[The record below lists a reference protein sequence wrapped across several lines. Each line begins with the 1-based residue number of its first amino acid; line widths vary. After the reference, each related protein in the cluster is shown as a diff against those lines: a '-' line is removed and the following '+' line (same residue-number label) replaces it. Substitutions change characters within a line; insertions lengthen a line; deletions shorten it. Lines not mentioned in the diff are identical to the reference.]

1 MIKIL
6 YPKPGDVS
14 RMGGKQLME
23 IQADTEAEIMALR
36 ARVDDGV
43 QTFVAAP
50 GSVAHTPDHS
60 ADWEFSPAGTWVKRG
75 GGTPYE
81 RVILPETVMHKGE
94 DDGNTIFLLP
104 TKPSATFEHG
114 KTYGIGYNGTVYEC
128 VAVNLGT
135 ALDGVADGQFV
146 FGNVSASGMPEV
158 PGFNP
163 DAPFFMLAV
172 PEGQLAGE
180 IGTTYAM
187 LIPLNGAESVTLS
200 IKEKVKGES
209 AGGVVIV
216 NGTIDP
222 DGAAGEMDNPL
233 VSDKNFDECRA
244 LVAAGNYLVFR
255 VDGGDKLNGLYLP
268 MGQIDDEKIAF
279 SIGIATGVVTVL
291 VKPDNHSPKCFMMVQ
306 PYEV

>member
-128 VAVNLGT
+128 VAINLGT

-172 PEGQLAGE
+172 PEGQLDGE
-180 IGTTYAM
+180 GGTTYAM
-187 LIPLNGAESVTLS
+187 LIPLDGAESVTLS
-200 IKEKVKGES
+200 IREKAKVASGDNFIVHATITDMQED
-209 AGGVVIV
+209 GGVVHAAL
-216 NGTIDP
+216 NP
-222 DGAAGEMDNPL
+222 DKTFAETEAAIASGNLPVFCVCHDDDGRLVFVPL
-233 VSDKNFDECRA
+233 VGVYPSEQIIF
-244 LVAAGNYLVFR
+244 GNN
-255 VDGGDKLNGLYLP
+255 LNG
-268 MGQIDDEKIAF
+268 M
-279 SIGIATGVVTVL
+279 TV
-291 VKPDNHSPKCFMMVQ
+291 MVQ
-306 PYEV
+306 LTPTAATYVSVE